1 MRRTIPSESIFARA
15 LALCVSIAAFTLLAP
30 TASAQFQ
37 VHPPRGGAGIGG
49 DPESPDSD
57 KFGTAVAIRSG
68 LAFISAPSLPTGSA
82 VIVYTAT
89 PTALI
94 PTGIELRPSN
104 AAPFE
109 SFGLGLAY
117 RDGVLLV
124 ASDLAVYVFQR
135 NSSGVWTQR
144 QKFPFPPTAMRYEDG
159 TLALGASGAVNIYQR
174 DAAGKFTLRQKLVS
188 PDSAPDDR
196 LGDVGMAGPTMV
208 IGGKGKAYVFRRN
221 STGVWRYRQTLIA
234 SELGTEEA
242 ARAGF
247 GSVVAI
253 DRGMIIVGA
262 PGLNRIEED
271 KTFAEGAAYGFIL
284 DGSSYVET
292 FKLQPRLD
300 GYGDPSFWFGQQIA
314 MFGDRIVVGSYS
326 FVPLGGA
333 AECDFFEGAFFSY
346 TRAGSSVLPRGVAF
360 SSGARHS
367 MALADQRLLV
377 GTPCIDSG
385 FPTPGRA
392 TLFLLNVFR

>member
-1 MRRTIPSESIFARA
+1 MRRTIPSGSIFARA

-37 VHPPRGGAGIGG
+37 VHPPRGGAGIAGDIE
-49 DPESPDSD
+49 DPETDR
-57 KFGTAVAIRSG
+57 FGMAVAIRSG
-68 LAFISAPSLPTGSA
+68 LAFISAPMLRTGST
-82 VIVYTAT
+82 VLVYTAT

-109 SFGLGLAY
+109 SFGLGLTY

-144 QKFPFPPTAMRYEDG
+144 QKFPFPPRAMRYEDG

-188 PDSAPDDR
+188 PDSAPNDG

-221 STGVWRYRQTLIA
+221 STGVWRHLQTLIP
-234 SELGTEEA
+234 SDFGTEGA
-242 ARAGF
+242 PTGF
-247 GSVVAI
+247 GSAVAI

-262 PGLNRIEED
+262 PDFGGDL
-271 KTFAEGAAYGFIL
+271 FSSEGAAYGFVL
-284 DGSSYVET
+284 DGALYVET
-292 FKLQPRLD
+292 FKLQPQLE
-300 GYGDPSFWFGQQIA
+300 GYSGSTPGFGQQIL
-314 MFGDRIVVGSYS
+314 MFGARIVVHAITGISTD
-326 FVPLGGA
+326 
-333 AECDFFEGAFFSY
+333 CEGWEESAFSY
-346 TRAGSSVLPRGVAF
+346 TREGSSVLPRGVA
-360 SSGARHS
+360 SWNGCGGSL
-367 MALADQRLLV
+367 ALADDRLLV
-377 GTPCIDSG
+377 GIPRD
-385 FPTPGRA
+385 FFLPEPGHANLYR
-392 TLFLLNVFR
+392 LNVFE

>member
-1 MRRTIPSESIFARA
+1 MRLTIPSGSTFAGARA
-15 LALCVSIAAFTLLAP
+15 FCVSIVAFTLLAP

-49 DPESPDSD
+49 DPENPDYD
-57 KFGTAVAIRSG
+57 GFGTAVAIRSG
-68 LAFISAPSLPTGSA
+68 LAFISAPSLRAGGA
-82 VIVYTAT
+82 VVVYTAM

-104 AAPFE
+104 PEPFE
-109 SFGLGLAY
+109 RFGLALTY
-117 RDGVLLV
+117 RDGILV
-124 ASDLAVYVFQR
+124 AGSDRAAYVFQR
-135 NSSGVWTQR
+135 NSGGVWTQR
-144 QKFPFPPTAMRYEDG
+144 QKFPFPPGAMRYEDG
-159 TLALGASGAVNIYQR
+159 TLAISASGAVNIYQR

-188 PDSAPDDR
+188 PDSAPNDG
-196 LGDVGMAGPTMV
+196 LGDIGMAGPTMV
-208 IGGKGKAYVFRRN
+208 IGGNGRAYVFRRN
-221 STGVWRYRQTLIA
+221 STGVWRHRQTLIA
-234 SELGTEEA
+234 SELGTEDG

-262 PGLNRIEED
+262 HGLDTPEGER
-271 KTFAEGAAYGFIL
+271 FGEGAAYGFVL
-284 DGSSYVET
+284 SGSSYVET

-314 MFGDRIVVGSYS
+314 MFAERIVVGAYS
-326 FVPLGGA
+326 HVLDDGSF
-333 AECDFFEGAFFSY
+333 ECDFFEGAWFSY

-360 SSGARHS
+360 SSGAGHS
-367 MALADQRLLV
+367 LALADQRLLI
-377 GTPCIDSG
+377 GAPCIDSR

-392 TLFLLNVFR
+392 TLFLLNVFAE